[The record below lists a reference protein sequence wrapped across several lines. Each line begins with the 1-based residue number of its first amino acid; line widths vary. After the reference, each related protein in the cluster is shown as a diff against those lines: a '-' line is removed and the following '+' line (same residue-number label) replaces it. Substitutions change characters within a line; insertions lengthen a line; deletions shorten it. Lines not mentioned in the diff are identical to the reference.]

1 MCQIYYHAGT
11 YSETSE
17 LRGSFGM
24 TRDDAS
30 WATPEAK
37 GSRVR
42 SMRGEAGQLAGSD
55 GGMAELLRPDGYIVP
70 VCPAFPFVLT
80 VAGSSAGYWRPDQA

>member
-1 MCQIYYHAGT
+1 
-11 YSETSE
+11 
-17 LRGSFGM
+17 
-24 TRDDAS
+24 
-30 WATPEAK
+30 
-37 GSRVR
+37 
-42 SMRGEAGQLAGSD
+42 MRGEAGQLAGSD